1 MNRTMNRTIADWGSN
16 IAALAIVIVVNGLA
30 NAIPLGGQNTGEVSA
45 RYPSLF
51 TPAGYTFSI
60 WGLIYTALII
70 FAIYQALPSQRNSRL
85 LAAITPWFLL
95 SCAGNAGWIFAW
107 HYNGL
112 WLSLALMAVMLFSL
126 VRIYRLLEPAT
137 GWQRWAVNIP
147 FSLYTGWITVAI
159 IANTSA
165 VQTGMGWDAIALS
178 AEHWTVVKIAMA
190 GSIAAAVLLLQGD
203 RVFVLVVAWAAGGI
217 LVKQATNP
225 EIAGSSLTVLLV
237 ALLLVAFESVRKWRR
252 IKGQVSH

>member
-1 MNRTMNRTIADWGSN
+1 MNRTIVDWGLN
-16 IAALAIVIVVNGLA
+16 IAALVIVIVVNGLA

-70 FAIYQALPSQRNSRL
+70 FVIYQALPAQRDSRR
-85 LAAITPWFLL
+85 LASITPWFLL
-95 SCAGNAGWIFAW
+95 SCVGNAAWIFAW
-107 HYNGL
+107 HYNWL
-112 WLSLALMAVMLFSL
+112 LLSLALMAVMLFAL
-126 VRIYRLLEPAT
+126 VRIYRLLAPAS
-137 GWQRWAVNIP
+137 GWQQWAVNVP

-159 IANTSA
+159 IANASA
-165 VQTGMGWDAIALS
+165 VQTGMGWDAVALS
-178 AEHWTVVKIAMA
+178 AEHWRVVKIAIA

-217 LVKQATNP
+217 LVKQAATP
-225 EIAGSSLTVLLV
+225 EVAGSALTVLLV
-237 ALLLVAFESVRKWRR
+237 VLLLVVFESVRKWRLL
-252 IKGQVSH
+252 S

>member
-1 MNRTMNRTIADWGSN
+1 MNRTIVDWGLN
-16 IAALAIVIVVNGLA
+16 IAALVIVIIVNGLA

-51 TPAGYTFSI
+51 TPAGYTLSI

-70 FAIYQALPSQRNSRL
+70 FVIYQALPAQRDSRL
-85 LAAITPWFLL
+85 LASITPWFLL
-95 SCAGNAGWIFAW
+95 SCAGNAAWIFAW

-112 WLSLALMAVMLFSL
+112 WLSLALMAVMLFAL
-126 VRIYRLLEPAT
+126 VRIYSLLTPAS
-137 GWQRWAVNIP
+137 GWQRWAVNVP

-159 IANTSA
+159 IANASA

-217 LVKQATNP
+217 LVKQAATP

-237 ALLLVAFESVRKWRR
+237 ALLLVAFESVRKWRALP
-252 IKGQVSH
+252 

>member
-1 MNRTMNRTIADWGSN
+1 MNRTIADWGLN
-16 IAALAIVIVVNGLA
+16 IAALVIVIIVNGLA

-70 FAIYQALPSQRNSRL
+70 FVIYQALPAQRDSRR
-85 LAAITPWFLL
+85 LASITPWFLL
-95 SCAGNAGWIFAW
+95 SCVGNAAWIFAW
-107 HYNGL
+107 HYNWL
-112 WLSLALMAVMLFSL
+112 LLSLALMAVMLFAL
-126 VRIYRLLEPAT
+126 VRIYRLLAPAS
-137 GWQRWAVNIP
+137 GWQQWAVNVP

-159 IANTSA
+159 IANASA
-165 VQTGMGWDAIALS
+165 VQTGMGWDAVALS
-178 AEHWTVVKIAMA
+178 SEHWTVVKIAIA

-217 LVKQATNP
+217 LVKQAATP
-225 EIAGSSLTVLLV
+225 EVVGSALTVLLV
-237 ALLLVAFESVRKWRR
+237 VLLLVVFESVRKWRLL
-252 IKGQVSH
+252 S